1 MLAFH
6 HTRRLLAD
14 LTVVTRLGLG
24 FGALIALM
32 LVLTLFG
39 VYALQDNNV
48 QLMQLGN
55 VPAEQLA
62 SLQSQQQ
69 QWTLLL
75 GVLGALALLGG
86 SLIAWTLVDSIKWPL
101 DRAVDIAERLADGED
116 HDLVDAHQQ
125 D

>member
-39 VYALQDNNV
+39 VYALQDHNV

-62 SLQSQQQ
+62 QLQAQQQ
-69 QWTLLL
+69 QWTL
-75 GVLGALALLGG
+75 ALARARRSTG
-86 SLIAWTLVDSIKWPL
+86 
-101 DRAVDIAERLADGED
+101 DRGWRV
-116 HDLVDAHQQ
+116 
-125 D
+125 